1 MKHDVFIS
9 HVNKEKKIANNICNS
24 LEENGIKCWLPARD
38 IKSGVC
44 RAEIIAEAI
53 ESCRLMILVF
63 SKRSKES
70 QDLLNE
76 MILANKM
83 GLSVI
88 PVRIDNTEP
97 QGAMQF
103 YLVGA
108 HWMTINNPPSLG
120 QMEKLIDTVSAFLDV
135 KQVLSDEKSS
145 DKDNIKSRR
154 IILLNKAIYGALLL
168 ALISVIVIAVLIEL
182 PEKYENILFTGWV
195 ESPAIINLDG
205 SRGNS
210 AGNINNLGI
219 ATFDDV
225 CIYYSNIDESYH
237 LYKESLETGERVRLN
252 EDQSYC
258 LNISEGWIYYINGS
272 DDDSIYRIKTDGTGR
287 MRLKE
292 GASSNLHVVGEWI
305 IYIECSV
312 GTHNGLYLMI
322 RDGTEE
328 RRVLISDAVG
338 NFDMIANTIYFIYYG
353 DQASIYNFDTNTGF
367 QQKLT
372 NSRSA
377 DLIVEDGWFYFINDD
392 SEARIYRGN
401 LETGLIEKLNDEG
414 CSYLNLSGE
423 WLYYMSHEQGG
434 RIVKMRTD
442 GSERRTINDSY
453 SVYINIVGDW
463 IYYLN
468 RDEGNTL
475 YRTTKDGLENGP
487 VGGRDNGS

>member
-1 MKHDVFIS
+1 MEHDVFIS
-9 HVNKEKKIANNICNS
+9 HVPQEKKIAKNICKS
-24 LEENGIKCWLPARD
+24 LEQNGIKCWLPARD
-38 IKSGVC
+38 MKSGVS
-44 RAEIIAEAI
+44 RAEITAEAI
-53 ESCRLMILVF
+53 EACRLMILVF

-70 QDLLNE
+70 QELLNE
-76 MILANKM
+76 MIQANKM

-120 QMEKLIDTVSAFLDV
+120 QIEKLIDTVSSFLDV
-135 KQVLSDEKSS
+135 KQTLNEEESAQ
-145 DKDNIKSRR
+145 KDNTKSGRLK
-154 IILLNKAIYGALLL
+154 LLNKAIYGALLL
-168 ALISVIVIAVLIEL
+168 VFVSVFVIALLVEL
-182 PEKYENILFTGWV
+182 PVKYDNILFDEWAEKPSEIKLEGR
-195 ESPAIINLDG
+195 
-205 SRGNS
+205 RGNS

-219 ATFDDV
+219 ATSDDV
-225 CIYYSNIDESYH
+225 WIYYSYIDEGYH
-237 LYKESLETGERVRLN
+237 LYKESLETGERIRLN

-258 LNISEGWIYYINGS
+258 LNISEDWIYYINGS

-287 MRLKE
+287 MCLKE
-292 GASSNLHVVGEWI
+292 GTSSDLHVIGERI
-305 IYIECSV
+305 IYIYKSA
-312 GTHNGLYLMI
+312 GSPHGLYMMLN
-322 RDGTEE
+322 DGTEE
-328 RRVLISDAVG
+328 RVLIEDGGVASTNTV
-338 NFDMIANTIYFIYYG
+338 ANLIYYIYYG
-353 DQASIYNFDTNTGF
+353 DHDSIYYLDNDTGF
-367 QQKLT
+367 KHKLT
-372 NSRSA
+372 NTRSA

-392 SEARIYRGN
+392 SGAKIYRGN
-401 LETGLIEKLNDEG
+401 LETGLTEKLNDEG

-423 WLYYMSHEQGG
+423 WLYYMSYEQGG

-475 YRTTKDGLENGP
+475 YRMTKDDLENGP